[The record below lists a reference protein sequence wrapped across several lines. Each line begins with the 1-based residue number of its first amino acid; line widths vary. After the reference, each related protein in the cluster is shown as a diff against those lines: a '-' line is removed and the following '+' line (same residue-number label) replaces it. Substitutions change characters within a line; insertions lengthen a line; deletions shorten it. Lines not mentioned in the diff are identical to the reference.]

1 MKVGG
6 AAGNIAGL
14 GLSPFGQS
22 PSVGTSQRGGQQN
35 YHAGQ
40 EKLKAAANF
49 NSTIKEV
56 TGEMFYTKYGNNQF
70 SKNRTSVEGRE
81 KVQ

>member
-1 MKVGG
+1 MKPG
-6 AAGNIAGL
+6 AAAL
-14 GLSPFGQS
+14 GLSPFAS
-22 PSVGTSQRGGQQN
+22 PSIGTSQRGGASN

-70 SKNRTSVEGRE
+70 AKNRTSVEGRE

>member
-1 MKVGG
+1 MKPGG
-6 AAGNIAGL
+6 VAT
-14 GLSPFGQS
+14 GLSPFGS
-22 PSVGTSQRGGQQN
+22 STIGNSQRGGPSP

-70 SKNRTSVEGRE
+70 AKNRTSVEGRE
-81 KVQ
+81 KVQQF